1 MAAYCTDV
9 DLLLT
14 QNLPMPTG
22 LSKAKFVQDAADEIN
37 TQIGSLYKTPVTFD
51 TAEDQ
56 EKYAV
61 TMTFL
66 KQLNA
71 RLATGR
77 LIMALDAAGQ
87 NSQLH
92 AYGLFLLKEVKD
104 ILQQIKDRDIILE
117 GAPVNSNDPHE
128 LGAPGPKVF
137 QLDAFSGVEAF
148 YGIVQNPLIYNP
160 ETIFGARESG
170 ARW

>member
-1 MAAYCTDV
+1 MPYCSDA
-9 DLLLT
+9 DLLISAD
-14 QNLPMPTG
+14 LPVPPG
-22 LSKAKFVQDAADEIN
+22 FSKSKFVSDASDEIDTN
-37 TQIGSLYKTPVTFD
+37 IGALYKTPVQFT
-51 TAEDQ
+51 TAGDQ

-87 NSQLH
+87 NQALH
-92 AYGLFLLKEVKD
+92 AYGLFLLKEVKA
-104 ILQQIKDRDIILE
+104 ILDQIRDRDIVLE
-117 GAPVNSNDPHE
+117 GAPINDNDPSVYN
-128 LGAPGPKVF
+128 APGPAIF

-148 YGIVQNPLIYNP
+148 YAIVQNPNIYNP
-160 ETIFGARESG
+160 ETIFGASDG
-170 ARW
+170 NRW